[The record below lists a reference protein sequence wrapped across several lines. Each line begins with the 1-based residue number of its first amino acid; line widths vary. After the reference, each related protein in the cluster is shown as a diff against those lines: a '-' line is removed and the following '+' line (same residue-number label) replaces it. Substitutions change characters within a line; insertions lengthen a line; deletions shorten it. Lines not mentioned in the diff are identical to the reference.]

1 MKDAI
6 ISLIT
11 LAVITIVTTA
21 CIKLAFFPEPIH
33 DKVEKV
39 EQNLTMHFDEAEQ
52 KLLVTKNDISEIK
65 ATIDSIMTKLEA
77 LEEKRNARE

>member
-33 DKVEKV
+33 DKVEAV
-39 EQNLTMHFDEAEQ
+39 EETITMQFNVTEQ
-52 KLLVTKNDISEIK
+52 QLIETSSDVEEIQ
-65 ATIDSIMTKLEA
+65 ATIDSIMVKLEE
-77 LEEKRNARE
+77 LEAKRMN